1 MRSRRQGYRK
11 PDLTSLF
18 DVLFIIIF
26 AALIRAAA
34 VENAAAKVAPPA
46 PPPPRPVAPATPP
59 AIAQLQKAA
68 LADVS
73 AQLAARTPLVIR
85 VSAAGVVTALETGA
99 KRLALDVPLLEHSPD
114 PDVALSYLGDRSTEL
129 RLCRIA
135 AVQLGAPDLAA
146 YLVIIAPAAPLAD
159 LPHALHTGL
168 HRDLVRCS
176 EQKTIASLV
185 DPSEL
190 PRSGRS
196 VQ

>member
-1 MRSRRQGYRK
+1 VRSRRLGYRK

-34 VENAAAKVAPPA
+34 VENAAAKAQQ
-46 PPPPRPVAPATPP
+46 PPPPKPKPAAPATPP
-59 AIAQLQKAA
+59 AVAQLQKAA
-68 LADVS
+68 LADVN
-73 AQLAARTPLVIR
+73 AQLAARSPLVIR
-85 VSAAGVVTALETGA
+85 VSAKGVVTAIEAGA
-99 KRLALDVPLLEHSPD
+99 KQIKLDVPLLEHSPD
-114 PDVALSYLGDRSTEL
+114 PDVALSYLGDRSADM

-135 AVQLGAPDLAA
+135 AVHLGAADLAA
-146 YLVIIAPAAPLAD
+146 YLVIIAPAAPLVD

-168 HRDLVRCS
+168 HRDLGRCTT

-190 PRSGRS
+190 PRSK
-196 VQ
+196 Q

>member
-34 VENAAAKVAPPA
+34 VENAAAKAARPA
-46 PPPPRPVAPATPP
+46 PAPKPTAPATPP
-59 AIAQLQKAA
+59 AVAQLQKKA
-68 LADVS
+68 LADLNT
-73 AQLAARTPLVIR
+73 QLAARSPLVIR
-85 VSAAGVVTALETGA
+85 VSAAGVVTAIEASGTPI
-99 KRLALDVPLLEHSPD
+99 ALDVPLLEHSLD
-114 PDVALSYLGDRSTEL
+114 PDVALSYLGDRSAEL

-135 AVQLGAPDLAA
+135 AVHLGVPDLAS
-146 YLVIIAPAAPLAD
+146 YLVIVAPAVPLAD

-168 HRDLVRCS
+168 HRDLDRCLA
-176 EQKTIASLV
+176 EQHGLASLV

-190 PRSGRS
+190 PK
-196 VQ
+196 

>member
-34 VENAAAKVAPPA
+34 VENAAAKAQQPA
-46 PPPPRPVAPATPP
+46 PPPPKPTAPATPP
-59 AIAQLQKAA
+59 AVAQLQKAA

-73 AQLAARTPLVIR
+73 AQLAARVPLVIR
-85 VSAAGVVTALETGA
+85 VSAAGVVTAIEADG
-99 KRLALDVPLLEHSPD
+99 KRIALDVPLLEHSPD
-114 PDVALSYLGDRSTEL
+114 PDVALAYLGDRSAEL

-135 AVQLGAPDLAA
+135 AVHLGAPELAK
-146 YLVIIAPAAPLAD
+146 YLVIVAPAAPLAD

-168 HRDLVRCS
+168 HRDLDRCNA

-190 PRSGRS
+190 PK
-196 VQ
+196 

>member
-1 MRSRRQGYRK
+1 MRSRRHGYRK

-34 VENAAAKVAPPA
+34 VENAAAKAQAPA
-46 PPPPRPVAPATPP
+46 PPPKPRPVAPVTPP
-59 AIAQLQKAA
+59 AVAQLQKAA
-68 LADVS
+68 LADVN
-73 AQLAARTPLVIR
+73 AQLAAKTPLVIR
-85 VSAAGVVTALETGA
+85 VSAKGVVTALEAGA
-99 KRLALDVPLLEHSPD
+99 KRIALDMPLLEHSPD
-114 PDVALSYLGDRSTEL
+114 PDVALAYLGDRSAEL

-135 AVQLGAPDLAA
+135 AVHLGAADLAA

-168 HRDLVRCS
+168 HRDLGRCS
-176 EQKTIASLV
+176 SDQKTIASLV

-190 PRSGRS
+190 PRSGP
-196 VQ
+196 